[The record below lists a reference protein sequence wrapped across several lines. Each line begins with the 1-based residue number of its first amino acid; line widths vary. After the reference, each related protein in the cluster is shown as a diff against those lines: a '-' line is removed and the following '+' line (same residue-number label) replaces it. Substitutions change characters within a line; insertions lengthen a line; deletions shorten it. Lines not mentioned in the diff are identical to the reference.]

1 MFNKLTVSA
10 KFLIHLN
17 IFRVF
22 KGRMLR
28 EVLRCVAVHLLQSEK
43 KTRQSISIL
52 EMSAL
57 SDRSYK

>member
-22 KGRMLR
+22 KGRMLK
-28 EVLRCVAVHLLQSEK
+28 CLLFLIDPINE
-43 KTRQSISIL
+43 IIH
-52 EMSAL
+52 
-57 SDRSYK
+57 